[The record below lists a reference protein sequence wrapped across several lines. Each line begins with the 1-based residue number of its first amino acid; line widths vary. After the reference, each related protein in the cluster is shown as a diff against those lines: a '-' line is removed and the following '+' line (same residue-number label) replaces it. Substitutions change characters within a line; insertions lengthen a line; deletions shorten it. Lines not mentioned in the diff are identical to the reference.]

1 MKKDLLT
8 ITELARLR
16 KVTSETLRY
25 YDRIGL
31 IKPDYV
37 DPETNYRYYSI
48 RQYERLGTIK
58 ELRALG
64 LSIHDIQDYFTGR
77 NLKKSIDILTHHQ
90 ELLQEEIRQKMLT
103 SQVLSRK
110 LHFLREVSILPSI
123 GVVFECRFPTRYMIT
138 FGEPAGGSREHAYAF
153 TKLEWYLDDVAPI
166 LASDR
171 IGVYGDER
179 LLHKTK
185 DIVPSVPMLFVDNNS
200 IESEFKRTVP
210 AGPYLCMYYRG
221 TGLEEYNEQ
230 FEQITEYMQ
239 IHHLQV
245 AGDIFQIYKID
256 VTITSDPNE
265 TLLEI
270 QVPVAPV

>member
-16 KVTSETLRY
+16 RVTTETLRY

-31 IKPDYV
+31 IKPNYV

-58 ELRALG
+58 ELRELG
-64 LSIHDIQDYFTGR
+64 LSISDIQDYFTDR
-77 NLKKSIDILTHHQ
+77 NLNKSIGILTRYQ
-90 ELLQEEIRQKMLT
+90 KLLQEDIRQKMLLN
-103 SQVLSRK
+103 QILSRK
-110 LHFLREVSILPSI
+110 LHFLQDVSALPSI
-123 GVVFECRFPTRYMIT
+123 NVVFECRFPTRYMIT
-138 FGEPAGGSREHAYAF
+138 FGEPAGGSREHAFAF
-153 TKLEWYLDDVAPI
+153 TRLERYLDDVAPV

-179 LLHKTK
+179 LLHKTHE
-185 DIVPSVPMLFVDNNS
+185 IIPSVPMLFVDNES
-200 IESEFKRTVP
+200 IESEYKRTVP
-210 AGPYLCMYYRG
+210 AGKYLCMYYRG
-221 TGLEEYNEQ
+221 SGLEEYNDS
-230 FEQITEYMQ
+230 FELIVEYLQ

-245 AGDIFQIYKID
+245 CGPIFQIYKID

-270 QVPVAPV
+270 QVPVESV